1 VSARIREFIR
11 GNVLGL
17 VAIFIALSGTAYAV
31 DGPLAGQNTV
41 GSDDIIDG
49 EVQNPDLG
57 AGSVTSAKI
66 GGGEVATGDI
76 APDAVTTGKIAT
88 GEVTTTDLRA
98 SSVTGAKIA
107 DGSVSGADI
116 APDSLAAAQ
125 VDEASLDASVLQRRI
140 TLGCAAGSAIRDVDA
155 GGIVTCEDVGGGG
168 PPTGPAGGD
177 LSGTYPDPTIA
188 ADAINSVAVEDSSL
202 TGTDVAPESLNGSDI
217 AGLTGGDVTN
227 SSLTGADIADNLVT
241 GADVNEGTLG
251 TVPNATEV
259 DGLGARSFE
268 FEAGTDALVTT
279 VLNQGGLALKA
290 DCENNRGT
298 SQVKLFADSSLNDS
312 HLLAVDD
319 PIVSSADPTLDSDF
333 DSAEANHQLILQEG
347 GNIIET
353 GTGIV
358 TFRGGPGGGTDTT
371 SDDVVTVQYSYLADS
386 DARCTLFGTA
396 IGGPS

>member
-1 VSARIREFIR
+1 VSGRIGEFIR

-17 VAIFIALSGTAYAV
+17 IAIFIALGGTAYAV

-41 GSDDIIDG
+41 GSADIING
-49 EVQNPDLG
+49 EVQ
-57 AGSVTSAKI
+57 
-66 GGGEVATGDI
+66 TGDL
-76 APDAVTTGKIAT
+76 AVDAVTTGKIAT

-140 TLGCAAGSAIRDVDA
+140 ALGCAAGSAIRDVDA
-155 GGIVTCEDVGGGG
+155 AGVVTCEGVGGGG

-188 ADAINSVAVEDSSL
+188 ADAVNSAAVEDSSL
-202 TGTDVAPESLNGSDI
+202 AGADVAPESLNGSDI
-217 AGLTGGDVTN
+217 ANLTGGDITN
-227 SSLTGADIADNLVT
+227 SSLTGTDIADNLVT
-241 GADVNEGTLG
+241 GSDVNESSLG
-251 TVPNATEV
+251 TVPNADEV

-268 FEAGTDALVTT
+268 FLGNTDSAVTT

-290 DCENNRGT
+290 DCENDRGT
-298 SQVKLFADSSLNDS
+298 SQVKLFADSKLNDS

-319 PIVSSADPTLDSDF
+319 PIVSSGDPTLDSDF

-347 GNIIET
+347 GNIIEA
-353 GTGIV
+353 GIGIV

-371 SDDVVTVQYSYLADS
+371 SDDVVTVQYSYMADS
-386 DARCTLFGTA
+386 NARCTLFGTA